1 MPVRVEHRRDTNEAC
16 ATDGCLDFARH
27 ERRFHVSTDQLGF
40 LPDRLARISDHIQT
54 NYLDNGKL
62 PFASL
67 LIGRGDDIALN
78 WSSGVAEDAIFRIAS
93 MTKPVTSVAFMRLV
107 EQGKVALTDPVA
119 KYIPEFAKLGVFVA
133 GGGNIPFVSRPPT
146 TPMRIVDVLRHTT
159 GFTYSFQE
167 RSNIDAAYRK
177 TDVESWNKSTSQS
190 FIDTL
195 AQIPLEFD
203 PGTQWNYSVSTDVL
217 GILIERIS
225 GQSLADYFSQHI
237 FGPLG
242 MDDTFFTVP
251 AEKAERIPECFA
263 FDPETKM
270 ALFDEAGADSLW
282 AKGWSFNSGGG
293 GLASTVADYHRF
305 SRMLLNGGALD
316 GVQIISPKTLELMT
330 ANHLPGGQDLTQMSK
345 SLFSE
350 AEMAGIGFGLGFAT
364 TIDSAATLT
373 PCSTGDFYWGGM
385 YSTAFFVDPVEDII
399 MIFMTQLMPSS
410 TYPVRREIKTMIYS
424 ALAA

>member
-1 MPVRVEHRRDTNEAC
+1 MNVDE
-16 ATDGCLDFARH
+16 
-27 ERRFHVSTDQLGF
+27 LGF
-40 LPDRLARISDHIQT
+40 LPDRLARIGDHIQS

-67 LIGRGDDIALN
+67 LVGRGDDIALQ
-78 WSSGVAEDAIFRIAS
+78 WSSGVTDDTIFRIAS
-93 MTKPVTSVAFMRLV
+93 MTKPITSVAFMQLV
-107 EQGKVALTDPVA
+107 EQGKVALTDPVT

-133 GGGNIPFVSRPPT
+133 GGGSIPFVSRPPN
-146 TPMRIVDVLRHTT
+146 TPMRIIDLLRHTA

-167 RSNIDAAYRK
+167 RSNVDAAYRAS
-177 TDVESWNKSTSQS
+177 DIENLNKSTSQS

-203 PGTQWNYSVSTDVL
+203 PGSQWNYSVSTDVL

-225 GQSLADYFSQHI
+225 GQSLPDYFGEHI
-237 FGPLG
+237 FAPLG
-242 MDDTFFTVP
+242 MHDTFFHVP
-251 AEKAERIPECFA
+251 ADKASRISPCFV
-263 FDPETKM
+263 FDPEMKM
-270 ALFDEAGADSLW
+270 KPLDGAGTDSHW

-293 GLASTVADYHRF
+293 GLASTVADYHLF
-305 SRMLLNGGALD
+305 CRMLLNGGALD
-316 GVQIISPKTLELMT
+316 GAQIISPKTLELMT
-330 ANHLPGGQDLTQMSK
+330 ANHLPGGQDLTQVSK

-350 AEMAGIGFGLGFAT
+350 AEMAGVGFGLGFAT
-364 TIDSAATLT
+364 TIDNAATLT

>member
-1 MPVRVEHRRDTNEAC
+1 MSAED
-16 ATDGCLDFARH
+16 
-27 ERRFHVSTDQLGF
+27 LGF
-40 LPDRLARISDHIQT
+40 VSDRLARIPAFIQA

-62 PFASL
+62 PFASVL
-67 LIGRGDDIALN
+67 VGLGDDIALQ

-93 MTKPVTSVAFMRLV
+93 MTKPITSVAFMQLV
-107 EQGKVALTDPVA
+107 ERGLVALTDPVT
-119 KYIPEFAKLGVFVA
+119 KYIPEFAQLGVFVG
-133 GGGNIPFVSRPPT
+133 GGGNVPFMTRAPKT
-146 TPMRIVDVLRHTT
+146 QMRVIDLLRHTA

-167 RSNIDAAYRK
+167 QGNIDAAYRK
-177 TDVESWNKSTSQS
+177 TDVESWTKNTSQS
-190 FIDTL
+190 VIDTL

-203 PGTQWNYSVSTDVL
+203 PGTQWNYSVATDIL
-217 GILIERIS
+217 GILVERIS
-225 GQSLADYFSQHI
+225 GLSLPEYFQTHI
-237 FGPLG
+237 FTPLG
-242 MDDTFFTVP
+242 MTDSFFQVP
-251 AEKAERIPECFA
+251 ADKAARIPEGFA
-263 FDPETKM
+263 FDPEAKM
-270 ALFDEAGADSLW
+270 KLIDKAGADSMW

-293 GLASTVADYHRF
+293 GLASSVADYYRF
-305 SRMLLNGGALD
+305 CRMLLNGGALD
-316 GVQIISPKTLELMT
+316 GAQILSPKTIELMT
-330 ANHLPGGQDLTQMSK
+330 ANHIPGGQDLTQMSK

-399 MIFMTQLMPSS
+399 MIFMTQLLPST

>member
-1 MPVRVEHRRDTNEAC
+1 MSAEE
-16 ATDGCLDFARH
+16 
-27 ERRFHVSTDQLGF
+27 LGF
-40 LPDRLARISDHIQT
+40 LPDRLSRISDFIQT
-54 NYLDNGKL
+54 NYLDTGKL

-67 LIGRGDDIALN
+67 LIGRGDDIALD
-78 WSSGVAEDAIFRIAS
+78 WSSGVAKDAIFRIAS
-93 MTKPVTSVAFMRLV
+93 MTKPVTSVAFMQLV

-133 GGGNIPFVSRPPT
+133 GGGNVPFVSRPAT
-146 TPMRIVDVLRHTT
+146 SPMRVVDLLRHTS
-159 GFTYSFQE
+159 GLTYSFQE
-167 RSNIDAAYRK
+167 RSNVDAAYRK
-177 TDVESWNKSTSQS
+177 TDVESWTKNTSQS
-190 FIDTL
+190 FVDTL
-195 AQIPLEFD
+195 ATIPLEFD

-217 GILIERIS
+217 GVLIERIS
-225 GQSLADYFSQHI
+225 GEALPDYFRDHI
-237 FGPLG
+237 FVPLA

-251 AEKAERIPECFA
+251 ADKASRIPECFA
-263 FDPETKM
+263 FDAETKTK
-270 ALFDEAGADSLW
+270 LFDKAGPESLW
-282 AKGWSFNSGGG
+282 TNGWSFNSGGG
-293 GLASTVADYHRF
+293 GLASTVADYYRF
-305 SRMLLNGGALD
+305 GRMLLNGGALD
-316 GVQIISPKTLELMT
+316 GVQIIGPKTLELMT

-350 AEMAGIGFGLGFAT
+350 AEMTGIGFGLGFAT

-399 MIFMTQLMPSS
+399 MVFMTQLMPSS

>member
-1 MPVRVEHRRDTNEAC
+1 MSAED
-16 ATDGCLDFARH
+16 
-27 ERRFHVSTDQLGF
+27 LGF
-40 LPDRLARISDHIQT
+40 LPERLKRISDHIQA

-67 LIGRGDDIALN
+67 LVGRGDDIALN
-78 WSSGVAEDAIFRIAS
+78 WSSGVADDAIFRIAS
-93 MTKPVTSVAFMRLV
+93 MTKPITSVAFMQLV
-107 EQGKVALTDPVA
+107 EQGKVALTDPIA
-119 KYIPEFAKLGVFVA
+119 KYIPEFAGLGVFVA
-133 GGGNIPFVSRPPT
+133 GGGNVPFVSRPPAS
-146 TPMRIVDVLRHTT
+146 PMRIVDVLRHTA

-177 TDVESWNKSTSQS
+177 TDVESWTRNTSQS

-203 PGTQWNYSVSTDVL
+203 PGSQWNYSVSTDVL
-217 GILIERIS
+217 GVLVERIS
-225 GQSLADYFSQHI
+225 GQSLPDYFSEHI
-237 FGPLG
+237 FAPLG
-242 MDDTFFTVP
+242 MADTFFTVP
-251 AEKAERIPECFA
+251 SDKAGRIPQCFA
-263 FDPETKM
+263 FDPATNMK
-270 ALFDEAGADSLW
+270 LFDEAGSDSLW

-293 GLASTVADYHRF
+293 GLASSVADYHRF
-305 SRMLLNGGALD
+305 CRMLLNGGALD
-316 GVQIISPKTLELMT
+316 GVQVISPKTLELMT

-364 TIDSAATLT
+364 TIDSMATLT

>member
-1 MPVRVEHRRDTNEAC
+1 MSAED
-16 ATDGCLDFARH
+16 
-27 ERRFHVSTDQLGF
+27 LGF
-40 LPDRLARISDHIQT
+40 VSDRLARIPAFIQA

-62 PFASL
+62 PFASVL
-67 LIGRGDDIALN
+67 VGRGDDIALQ

-93 MTKPVTSVAFMRLV
+93 MTKPITSVAFMQLV
-107 EQGKVALTDPVA
+107 EQGLVALTDPVT
-119 KYIPEFAKLGVFVA
+119 KYIPEFAQLGVFVG
-133 GGGNIPFVSRPPT
+133 GGGNVPFMTRAPKT
-146 TPMRIVDVLRHTT
+146 QMRVIDLLRHTA

-167 RSNIDAAYRK
+167 QGNIDAAYRK
-177 TDVESWNKSTSQS
+177 TDVESWTKNTSQS
-190 FIDTL
+190 VIDTL

-203 PGTQWNYSVSTDVL
+203 PGTQWNYSVATDIL
-217 GILIERIS
+217 GILVERIS
-225 GQSLADYFSQHI
+225 GLSLPEYFQTHI
-237 FGPLG
+237 FTPLG
-242 MDDTFFTVP
+242 MTDSFFQVP
-251 AEKAERIPECFA
+251 AHKAARIPEGFA

-270 ALFDEAGADSLW
+270 KLIDKAGADSMW

-293 GLASTVADYHRF
+293 GLASSVADYYRF
-305 SRMLLNGGALD
+305 CRMLLNGGALD
-316 GVQIISPKTLELMT
+316 GAQILSPKTIELMT
-330 ANHLPGGQDLTQMSK
+330 ANHIPGGQDLTQMSK

-399 MIFMTQLMPSS
+399 MIFMTQLLPST

>member
-1 MPVRVEHRRDTNEAC
+1 MSAED
-16 ATDGCLDFARH
+16 
-27 ERRFHVSTDQLGF
+27 LGF
-40 LPDRLARISDHIQT
+40 VSDRLARIPAFIQA

-62 PFASL
+62 PFAAL
-67 LIGRGDDIALN
+67 LVGRGDDIALQ

-93 MTKPVTSVAFMRLV
+93 MTKPITSVAFMQLV

-119 KYIPEFAKLGVFVA
+119 KYIPEFAQLGVFVA
-133 GGGNIPFVSRPPT
+133 GGGNVPFVSRPPAS
-146 TPMRIVDVLRHTT
+146 PMRVVDLLRHTA

-177 TDVESWNKSTSQS
+177 TDVESWTKSTSQS

-203 PGTQWNYSVSTDVL
+203 PGTQWNYSVATDIV

-225 GQSLADYFSQHI
+225 GLSLPDYFQTHI
-237 FGPLG
+237 FAPLG
-242 MDDTFFTVP
+242 MTDTFFQVP
-251 AEKAERIPECFA
+251 TDKADRIPEGFA
-263 FDPETKM
+263 FDAEKKM
-270 ALFDEAGADSLW
+270 KLFDKSGADSLW
-282 AKGWSFNSGGG
+282 SKGWSFNSGGG
-293 GLASTVADYHRF
+293 GLASSVEDYHRF
-305 SRMLLNGGALD
+305 CRMLLNGGALD
-316 GVQIISPKTLELMT
+316 GVQILSPKTIELMT
-330 ANHLPGGQDLTQMSK
+330 ANHIPGGQDLTQMSK

-373 PCSTGDFYWGGM
+373 PCSASDFYWGGM

>member
-1 MPVRVEHRRDTNEAC
+1 MSADE
-16 ATDGCLDFARH
+16 
-27 ERRFHVSTDQLGF
+27 LGF
-40 LPDRLARISDHIQT
+40 LPDRLARIPEFIQT
-54 NYLDNGKL
+54 QYLDSGKL
-62 PFASL
+62 PFAAL
-67 LIGRGDDIALN
+67 LVGRGDDIALQ
-78 WSSGVAEDAIFRIAS
+78 WSSGVTDDAIFRIAS
-93 MTKPVTSVAFMRLV
+93 MTKPITSVAFMQLV

-119 KYIPEFAKLGVFVA
+119 KYIPEFANLGVFVA
-133 GGGNIPFVSRPPT
+133 GGGNVPFVSRPPT

-177 TDVESWNKSTSQS
+177 TDVESWTKSTSQS

-225 GQSLADYFSQHI
+225 GQTLPDYFKTHI
-237 FGPLG
+237 FAPLG
-242 MDDTFFTVP
+242 MNDTFFAVP
-251 AEKAERIPECFA
+251 ADKAARIPECYA
-263 FDPETKM
+263 FDPQTKM
-270 ALFDEAGADSLW
+270 KLFDKAGSDSLW

-293 GLASTVADYHRF
+293 GLASSVADYHRF
-305 SRMLLNGGALD
+305 CRMLLNGGALD
-316 GVQIISPKTLELMT
+316 GVQILSPKTIELMT
-330 ANHLPGGQDLTQMSK
+330 ANHIPGGQDLTQISK

>member
-1 MPVRVEHRRDTNEAC
+1 MSAED
-16 ATDGCLDFARH
+16 
-27 ERRFHVSTDQLGF
+27 LGF
-40 LPDRLARISDHIQT
+40 VSDRLARIPAFIQA

-62 PFASL
+62 PFASVL
-67 LIGRGDDIALN
+67 VGRGDDIALQ

-93 MTKPVTSVAFMRLV
+93 MTKPITSVAFMQLV
-107 EQGKVALTDPVA
+107 EQGLVALTDPVT
-119 KYIPEFAKLGVFVA
+119 KYIPEFAQLGVFVG
-133 GGGNIPFVSRPPT
+133 GGGNVPFMTRAPKT
-146 TPMRIVDVLRHTT
+146 QMRVVDLLRHTA

-167 RSNIDAAYRK
+167 QGNIDAAYRK
-177 TDVESWNKSTSQS
+177 TDVESWTKNTSQS
-190 FIDTL
+190 VIDTL

-203 PGTQWNYSVSTDVL
+203 PGTQWNYSVATDIL
-217 GILIERIS
+217 GILVERIS
-225 GQSLADYFSQHI
+225 GLSLPEYFQTHI
-237 FGPLG
+237 FTPLG
-242 MDDTFFTVP
+242 MTDSFFQVP
-251 AEKAERIPECFA
+251 ADKAARIPEGFA

-270 ALFDEAGADSLW
+270 KLIDKAGADSMW

-293 GLASTVADYHRF
+293 GLASSVADYYRF
-305 SRMLLNGGALD
+305 CRMLLNGGALD
-316 GVQIISPKTLELMT
+316 GAQILSPKTIELMT
-330 ANHLPGGQDLTQMSK
+330 ANHIPGGQDLTQMSK

-399 MIFMTQLMPSS
+399 MIFMTQLLPST

>member
-1 MPVRVEHRRDTNEAC
+1 MSAED
-16 ATDGCLDFARH
+16 
-27 ERRFHVSTDQLGF
+27 LGF
-40 LPDRLARISDHIQT
+40 VSDRLARIPAFIQA

-62 PFASL
+62 PFASVL
-67 LIGRGDDIALN
+67 VGRGDDIALQ

-93 MTKPVTSVAFMRLV
+93 MTKPITSVAFMQLV
-107 EQGKVALTDPVA
+107 ERGLVALTDPVT
-119 KYIPEFAKLGVFVA
+119 KYVPEFAQLGVFVG
-133 GGGNIPFVSRPPT
+133 GGGNVPFMTRAPKT
-146 TPMRIVDVLRHTT
+146 QMRVIDLLRHTA

-167 RSNIDAAYRK
+167 QGNIDAAYRK
-177 TDVESWNKSTSQS
+177 TDVESWTKNTSQS
-190 FIDTL
+190 VIDTL

-203 PGTQWNYSVSTDVL
+203 PGTQWNYSVATDIL
-217 GILIERIS
+217 GILVERIS
-225 GQSLADYFSQHI
+225 GLSLPEYFQTHI
-237 FGPLG
+237 FTPLG
-242 MDDTFFTVP
+242 MTDSFFQVP
-251 AEKAERIPECFA
+251 ADKAARIPEGFA
-263 FDPETKM
+263 FDPETTMK
-270 ALFDEAGADSLW
+270 LIDKAGADSMW

-293 GLASTVADYHRF
+293 GLASSVADYYRF
-305 SRMLLNGGALD
+305 CRMLLNGGALD
-316 GVQIISPKTLELMT
+316 GAQILSPKTIELMT
-330 ANHLPGGQDLTQMSK
+330 ANHIPGGQDLTQMSK

-399 MIFMTQLMPSS
+399 MIFMTQLLPST

>member
-1 MPVRVEHRRDTNEAC
+1 MSAED
-16 ATDGCLDFARH
+16 
-27 ERRFHVSTDQLGF
+27 LGF
-40 LPDRLARISDHIQT
+40 VSDRLARIPAFIQA

-62 PFASL
+62 PFASVL
-67 LIGRGDDIALN
+67 VGRGDDIALQ

-93 MTKPVTSVAFMRLV
+93 MTKPITSVAFMQLV
-107 EQGKVALTDPVA
+107 ERGLVALTDPVT
-119 KYIPEFAKLGVFVA
+119 KYIPEFAQLGVFVG
-133 GGGNIPFVSRPPT
+133 GGGNVPFMTRAPKT
-146 TPMRIVDVLRHTT
+146 QMRVIDLLRHTA

-167 RSNIDAAYRK
+167 QGNIDAAYRK
-177 TDVESWNKSTSQS
+177 TDVESWTKNTSQS
-190 FIDTL
+190 VIDTL

-203 PGTQWNYSVSTDVL
+203 PGTQWNYSVATDIV
-217 GILIERIS
+217 GILVERIS
-225 GQSLADYFSQHI
+225 GLSLPEYFQTHI
-237 FGPLG
+237 FTPLG
-242 MDDTFFTVP
+242 MTDSFFQVP
-251 AEKAERIPECFA
+251 AGKAARIPEGFA

-270 ALFDEAGADSLW
+270 KLIDKAGADSMW
-282 AKGWSFNSGGG
+282 TKGWSFNSGGG
-293 GLASTVADYHRF
+293 GLASSVADYYRF
-305 SRMLLNGGALD
+305 CRMLLNGGALD
-316 GVQIISPKTLELMT
+316 GAQILSPKTIELMT
-330 ANHLPGGQDLTQMSK
+330 ANHIPGGQDLTQMSK

-399 MIFMTQLMPSS
+399 MIFMTQLLPST

>member
-1 MPVRVEHRRDTNEAC
+1 MSAED
-16 ATDGCLDFARH
+16 
-27 ERRFHVSTDQLGF
+27 LGF
-40 LPDRLARISDHIQT
+40 VSDRLARIPAFIQA

-62 PFASL
+62 PFASVL
-67 LIGRGDDIALN
+67 VGRGDDIALQ

-93 MTKPVTSVAFMRLV
+93 MTKPITSVAFMQLV
-107 EQGKVALTDPVA
+107 EQGLVALTDPVT
-119 KYIPEFAKLGVFVA
+119 KYIPEFAQLGVFVG
-133 GGGNIPFVSRPPT
+133 GGGNVPFMTRAPKT
-146 TPMRIVDVLRHTT
+146 QMRVIDLLRHTA

-167 RSNIDAAYRK
+167 QGNIDAAYRK
-177 TDVESWNKSTSQS
+177 TDVESWTKNTSQS
-190 FIDTL
+190 VIDTL

-203 PGTQWNYSVSTDVL
+203 PGTQWNYSVATDIL
-217 GILIERIS
+217 GILVERIS
-225 GQSLADYFSQHI
+225 GLSLPEYFQTHI
-237 FGPLG
+237 FTPLG
-242 MDDTFFTVP
+242 MTDSFFQVP
-251 AEKAERIPECFA
+251 ADKAARIPEGFA
-263 FDPETKM
+263 FDPEIKM
-270 ALFDEAGADSLW
+270 KLIDKAGADSMW

-293 GLASTVADYHRF
+293 GLASSVADYYRF
-305 SRMLLNGGALD
+305 CRMLLNGGALD
-316 GVQIISPKTLELMT
+316 GAQILSPKTIELMT
-330 ANHLPGGQDLTQMSK
+330 ANHIPGGQDLTQMSK

-399 MIFMTQLMPSS
+399 MIFMTQLLPST

>member
-1 MPVRVEHRRDTNEAC
+1 MSAED
-16 ATDGCLDFARH
+16 
-27 ERRFHVSTDQLGF
+27 LGF
-40 LPDRLARISDHIQT
+40 LPDRLQRISDHIQT

-67 LIGRGDDIALN
+67 LVGRGDDIALN
-78 WSSGVAEDAIFRIAS
+78 WSSGVTDDAIFRIAS
-93 MTKPVTSVAFMRLV
+93 MTKPITSVAFMQLV

-133 GGGNIPFVSRPPT
+133 GGGNIPFVSRPPK

-159 GFTYSFQE
+159 GFTYGFQE
-167 RSNIDAAYRK
+167 RSNVDAAYRK

-203 PGTQWNYSVSTDVL
+203 PGSQWNYSVSTDVL
-217 GILIERIS
+217 GILVERIS
-225 GQSLADYFSQHI
+225 GQSLPGYFSEHI
-237 FGPLG
+237 FAPLG
-242 MDDTFFTVP
+242 MNDTFFAVP
-251 AEKAERIPECFA
+251 ADKAPRIPQCFA

-270 ALFDEAGADSLW
+270 KLFDEDGADSLW

-293 GLASTVADYHRF
+293 GLASTVADYHLF
-305 SRMLLNGGALD
+305 CRMLLNGGALD

-330 ANHLPGGQDLTQMSK
+330 ANHLPSGQDLTQMSK

-350 AEMAGIGFGLGFAT
+350 AEMAGVGFGLGFAT

>member
-1 MPVRVEHRRDTNEAC
+1 MNA
-16 ATDGCLDFARH
+16 H
-27 ERRFHVSTDQLGF
+27 ELGF
-40 LPDRLARISDHIQT
+40 LPERLARIPEFVQA

-78 WSSGVAEDAIFRIAS
+78 WSSGVADDAIFRIAS
-93 MTKPVTSVAFMRLV
+93 MTKPVTSVAFMQLV

-133 GGGNIPFVSRPPT
+133 GGGNIPFVSRPPA
-146 TPMRIVDVLRHTT
+146 TPMRIVDLLRHTA

-167 RSNIDAAYRK
+167 RSNIDAAHRK
-177 TDVESWNKSTSQS
+177 TDVESWSRNTSQS
-190 FIDTL
+190 FIDIL
-195 AQIPLEFD
+195 AEIPLEFD
-203 PGTQWNYSVSTDVL
+203 PGTEWNYSVATDIV

-225 GQSLADYFSQHI
+225 GQSLPDYFQHHI
-237 FGPLG
+237 FAPLG
-242 MDDTFFTVP
+242 MNDTFFAVP
-251 AEKAERIPECFA
+251 ADKAGRLPEA
-263 FDPETKM
+263 YVFD
-270 ALFDEAGADSLW
+270 AEAKLKLSDKAGIESLW

-305 SRMLLNGGALD
+305 CRMLLNGGALD

-330 ANHLPGGQDLTQMSK
+330 ANHLPGGKDLTQMSK

-350 AEMAGIGFGLGFAT
+350 ADMAGIGFGLGFAT
-364 TIDSAATLT
+364 TIDSAATLVH
-373 PCSTGDFYWGGM
+373 CSTGDFYWGGM

-399 MIFMTQLMPSS
+399 MIFMTQLMPST

>member
-1 MPVRVEHRRDTNEAC
+1 MSAED
-16 ATDGCLDFARH
+16 
-27 ERRFHVSTDQLGF
+27 LGF
-40 LPDRLARISDHIQT
+40 VPNRLQRISDHIQT
-54 NYLDNGKL
+54 NYLDTGKL

-67 LIGRGDDIALN
+67 LVGRGDDVAHQ
-78 WSSGVAEDAIFRIAS
+78 WSSGVADDAIFRIMS
-93 MTKPVTSVAFMRLV
+93 MTKPITSVAFMQLV

-119 KYIPEFAKLGVFVA
+119 KYIPEFARLGVFVA

-177 TDVESWNKSTSQS
+177 SSLESWTKATSQS

-195 AQIPLEFD
+195 ATIPLEFD
-203 PGTQWNYSVSTDVL
+203 PGTQWNYSVSTDLL

-225 GQSLADYFSQHI
+225 GQSLPDYFRDHI
-237 FGPLG
+237 FAPLA
-242 MDDTFFTVP
+242 MNDSFFTVP
-251 AEKAERIPECFA
+251 ADKAARIPQCFVYDA
-263 FDPETKM
+263 ETTTK
-270 ALFDEAGADSLW
+270 LLDEAGAGSLW

-293 GLASTVADYHRF
+293 GLASTVGDYHRF
-305 SRMLLNGGALD
+305 CRMLLNGGALD

-330 ANHLPGGQDLTQMSK
+330 ANHLPGGKDLTQLSK

-373 PCSTGDFYWGGM
+373 PCSNGDFYWGGM
-385 YSTAFFVDPVEDII
+385 YTTAFFVDPVEDII
-399 MIFMTQLMPSS
+399 MIFMTQLGPSS
-410 TYPVRREIKTMIYS
+410 TYTVRREIKTMIYS

>member
-1 MPVRVEHRRDTNEAC
+1 MSAED
-16 ATDGCLDFARH
+16 
-27 ERRFHVSTDQLGF
+27 LGF
-40 LPDRLARISDHIQT
+40 VPDRLARIPEFIQT
-54 NYLDNGKL
+54 QYLDSGKL
-62 PFASL
+62 PFAAL
-67 LIGRGDDIALN
+67 LVGRGDDIALQ
-78 WSSGVAEDAIFRIAS
+78 WSSGVADDAIFRIAS
-93 MTKPVTSVAFMRLV
+93 MTKPITSVAFMQLV

-133 GGGNIPFVSRPPT
+133 GGGNVPFVSRPPT
-146 TPMRIVDVLRHTT
+146 TQMRIVDLLRHTA

-167 RSNIDAAYRK
+167 QGNIDAAYRK
-177 TDVESWNKSTSQS
+177 TDVESWTKNTSQS

-217 GILIERIS
+217 GVLVERIS
-225 GQSLADYFSQHI
+225 GQSLPDYFQTHI
-237 FGPLG
+237 FAPLG
-242 MDDTFFTVP
+242 MTDTAFCVP
-251 AEKAERIPECFA
+251 ADKAPRIPEGFG

-270 ALFDEAGADSLW
+270 KLLDKAGSESAW
-282 AKGWSFNSGGG
+282 AKGWTFNSGGG
-293 GLASTVADYHRF
+293 GLASSISDYHRF
-305 SRMLLNGGALD
+305 CRMLLNGGALN
-316 GVQIISPKTLELMT
+316 GVQILSPKTIELMT
-330 ANHLPGGQDLTQMSK
+330 ANHIPGGQDLTQMSK

>member
-1 MPVRVEHRRDTNEAC
+1 MNA
-16 ATDGCLDFARH
+16 H
-27 ERRFHVSTDQLGF
+27 ELGF
-40 LPDRLARISDHIQT
+40 LPGRLARIPDFVQA
-54 NYLDNGKL
+54 NYLDSGKL

-67 LIGRGDDIALN
+67 LVGRGDDIALS
-78 WSSGVAEDAIFRIAS
+78 WSSGVADDAIFRIAS
-93 MTKPVTSVAFMRLV
+93 MTKPITSVAFMQLV

-133 GGGNIPFVSRPPT
+133 GGGNIPFVSRPPA
-146 TPMRIVDVLRHTT
+146 TPMRIVDLLRHTA

-167 RSNIDAAYRK
+167 RSNIDAAHRK
-177 TDVESWNKSTSQS
+177 TDVESWNRNTSQS
-190 FIDTL
+190 FIDIL
-195 AQIPLEFD
+195 SEIPLEFD
-203 PGTQWNYSVSTDVL
+203 PGTEWNYSVATDIV
-217 GILIERIS
+217 GVLIERIS
-225 GQSLADYFSQHI
+225 GKSLPDYFQHHI
-237 FGPLG
+237 FAPLG
-242 MDDTFFTVP
+242 MNDTFFAVP
-251 AEKAERIPECFA
+251 ADKAARLPEA
-263 FDPETKM
+263 YVFD
-270 ALFDEAGADSLW
+270 AEAKLKLSDKAGSESLW

-305 SRMLLNGGALD
+305 CRMLLNGGALD

-330 ANHLPGGQDLTQMSK
+330 ANHLPGGRDLTQMSK

-350 AEMAGIGFGLGFAT
+350 ADMAGIGFGLGFAT
-364 TIDSAATLT
+364 TIDSAATLV

-399 MIFMTQLMPSS
+399 MIFMTQLMPST

>member
-1 MPVRVEHRRDTNEAC
+1 MNA
-16 ATDGCLDFARH
+16 H
-27 ERRFHVSTDQLGF
+27 ELGF
-40 LPDRLARISDHIQT
+40 LPERLARIPDFVQA
-54 NYLDNGKL
+54 NYLDSGKL

-67 LIGRGDDIALN
+67 LVGRGDDIALS
-78 WSSGVAEDAIFRIAS
+78 WSSGVADDAIFRIAS
-93 MTKPVTSVAFMRLV
+93 MTKPITSVAFMQLV

-133 GGGNIPFVSRPPT
+133 GGGNIPFVSRPPA
-146 TPMRIVDVLRHTT
+146 TPMRIVDLLRHTA

-167 RSNIDAAYRK
+167 RSNIDAAHRK
-177 TDVESWNKSTSQS
+177 TDVESWNRNTSQS
-190 FIDTL
+190 FIDIL
-195 AQIPLEFD
+195 SEIPLEFD
-203 PGTQWNYSVSTDVL
+203 PGTEWNYSVATDIV
-217 GILIERIS
+217 GVLIERIS
-225 GQSLADYFSQHI
+225 GKSLPDYFQHHI
-237 FGPLG
+237 FAPLG
-242 MDDTFFTVP
+242 MNDTFFAVP
-251 AEKAERIPECFA
+251 ADKAARLPEA
-263 FDPETKM
+263 YVFD
-270 ALFDEAGADSLW
+270 AEAKLKLSDKAGSESLW

-305 SRMLLNGGALD
+305 CRMLLNGGALD

-330 ANHLPGGQDLTQMSK
+330 ANHLPGGRDLTQMSK

-350 AEMAGIGFGLGFAT
+350 ADMAGIGFGLGFAT
-364 TIDSAATLT
+364 TIDSAATLV

-399 MIFMTQLMPSS
+399 MIFMTQLMPST

>member
-1 MPVRVEHRRDTNEAC
+1 MSA
-16 ATDGCLDFARH
+16 
-27 ERRFHVSTDQLGF
+27 QYLGF
-40 LPDRLARISDHIQT
+40 LPDRLARIGDHIQT
-54 NYLDNGKL
+54 KYLDTGKL
-62 PFASL
+62 PFASVL
-67 LIGRGDDIALN
+67 VGRGDEIAYQ
-78 WSSGVAEDAIFRIAS
+78 WRSGVAEDAIFRIAS
-93 MTKPVTSVAFMRLV
+93 MTKPITSVAFMQLV
-107 EQGKVALTDPVA
+107 EQGKVALTEPVA

-133 GGGNIPFVSRPPT
+133 GGGNIPFVTRPPA
-146 TPMRIVDVLRHTT
+146 TPMRVVDLLRHMS
-159 GFTYSFQE
+159 GLTYSFQE

-177 TDVESWNKSTSQS
+177 TDVESWTKSTSQT

-203 PGTQWNYSVSTDVL
+203 PGSQWNYSVSTDVL

-225 GQSLADYFSQHI
+225 GQSLADYFAEHI
-237 FGPLG
+237 FALLG
-242 MDDTFFTVP
+242 MSDSFFTVP
-251 AEKAERIPECFA
+251 AEKAARIPQCFA
-263 FDPETKM
+263 FDAEKKM
-270 ALFDEAGADSLW
+270 KPVDEASADSLW
-282 AKGWSFNSGGG
+282 SKGWSFDSGGG

-305 SRMLLNGGALD
+305 CRMLLNGGAIE
-316 GVQIISPKTLELMT
+316 GTQIISPKTLELMT

>member
-1 MPVRVEHRRDTNEAC
+1 MSAED
-16 ATDGCLDFARH
+16 
-27 ERRFHVSTDQLGF
+27 LGF
-40 LPDRLARISDHIQT
+40 VSDRLARIPAFIQA

-62 PFASL
+62 PFASVL
-67 LIGRGDDIALN
+67 VGRGDDIALQ

-93 MTKPVTSVAFMRLV
+93 MTKPITSVAFMQLV
-107 EQGKVALTDPVA
+107 ERGLVALTDPVT
-119 KYIPEFAKLGVFVA
+119 KYIPEFAQLGVFVG
-133 GGGNIPFVSRPPT
+133 GGGNVPFMTRAPKT
-146 TPMRIVDVLRHTT
+146 QMRVIDLLRHTA

-167 RSNIDAAYRK
+167 QGNIDAAYRK
-177 TDVESWNKSTSQS
+177 TDVESWTKNTSQS
-190 FIDTL
+190 VIDTL

-203 PGTQWNYSVSTDVL
+203 SGTQWNYSVATDIL
-217 GILIERIS
+217 GILVERIS
-225 GQSLADYFSQHI
+225 GLSLPEYFQTHI
-237 FGPLG
+237 FTPLG
-242 MDDTFFTVP
+242 MTDSFFQVP
-251 AEKAERIPECFA
+251 ADKAARIPEGFA

-270 ALFDEAGADSLW
+270 KLIDKAGADSMW

-293 GLASTVADYHRF
+293 GLASSVADYYRF
-305 SRMLLNGGALD
+305 CRMLLNGGALD
-316 GVQIISPKTLELMT
+316 GAQILSPKTIELMA
-330 ANHLPGGQDLTQMSK
+330 ANHIPGGQDLTQMSK

-399 MIFMTQLMPSS
+399 MIFMTQLLPST

>member
-1 MPVRVEHRRDTNEAC
+1 
-16 ATDGCLDFARH
+16 
-27 ERRFHVSTDQLGF
+27 VSASDLGF
-40 LPDRLARISDHIQT
+40 LPDRLQRISDHIQT

-67 LIGRGDDIALN
+67 LVGRGEDIALN
-78 WSSGVAEDAIFRIAS
+78 WSSGVSDDAIFRIAS
-93 MTKPVTSVAFMRLV
+93 MTKPVTSVAFMQLV

-133 GGGNIPFVSRPPT
+133 GGGNVPFVTRPPT
-146 TPMRIVDVLRHTT
+146 TPMRIVDVLRHTS

-177 TDVESWNKSTSQS
+177 TDVESWTRSTSQS
-190 FIDTL
+190 FVDTL

-203 PGTQWNYSVSTDVL
+203 PGSQWNYSVSTDVL

-225 GQSLADYFSQHI
+225 GQSLPDYFSEHI
-237 FGPLG
+237 FAPLG
-242 MDDTFFTVP
+242 MNDTFFTVP
-251 AEKAERIPECFA
+251 ADKAARLPQCFA
-263 FDPETKM
+263 FDAETKM
-270 ALFDEAGADSLW
+270 MLFDEAGADSLW

-305 SRMLLNGGALD
+305 CRMLLNGGALD

-364 TIDSAATLT
+364 TIDSAATMT

>member
-1 MPVRVEHRRDTNEAC
+1 MSAED
-16 ATDGCLDFARH
+16 
-27 ERRFHVSTDQLGF
+27 LGF
-40 LPDRLARISDHIQT
+40 VSDRLARIPAFIQS

-62 PFASL
+62 PFASVL
-67 LIGRGDDIALN
+67 VGRGDDIALQ
-78 WSSGVAEDAIFRIAS
+78 WSSGVADDAIFRIAS
-93 MTKPVTSVAFMRLV
+93 MTKPITSVAFMQLV

-119 KYIPEFAKLGVFVA
+119 KYIPEFAKLGVFMG
-133 GGGNIPFVSRPPT
+133 GGGNVPFMTRAPST
-146 TPMRIVDVLRHTT
+146 HMRVVDLLRHTA

-167 RSNIDAAYRK
+167 QGNVDAAYRK
-177 TDVESWNKSTSQS
+177 TDVESWSKNTAQS

-203 PGTQWNYSVSTDVL
+203 PGTQWNYSVATDIV

-225 GQSLADYFSQHI
+225 GLSLPEYFQTHI
-237 FGPLG
+237 FAPLG
-242 MDDTFFTVP
+242 MTDTFFHVP
-251 AEKAERIPECFA
+251 ADKAARIPEGFG

-270 ALFDEAGADSLW
+270 KLLDKAGAESMW

-293 GLASTVADYHRF
+293 GLASSVADYHRF
-305 SRMLLNGGALD
+305 CRMLLNGGALD
-316 GVQIISPKTLELMT
+316 GAQILSPKTIELMT
-330 ANHLPGGQDLTQMSK
+330 ANHIPGGQDLTQMSK

-350 AEMAGIGFGLGFAT
+350 ADMAGIGFGLGFAT
-364 TIDSAATLT
+364 TIDNTAILA
-373 PCSTGDFYWGGM
+373 PCSNGDFYWGGM

-399 MIFMTQLMPSS
+399 MIFMTQLLPST

>member
-1 MPVRVEHRRDTNEAC
+1 MNA
-16 ATDGCLDFARH
+16 H
-27 ERRFHVSTDQLGF
+27 ELGF
-40 LPDRLARISDHIQT
+40 LPERLARIPDFVQA

-67 LIGRGDDIALN
+67 LVGRGDDIALS
-78 WSSGVAEDAIFRIAS
+78 WSSGVADDAIFRIAS
-93 MTKPVTSVAFMRLV
+93 MTKPITSVAFMQLV

-133 GGGNIPFVSRPPT
+133 GGGNIPFVSRPPA
-146 TPMRIVDVLRHTT
+146 TPMRIVDLLRHTA

-167 RSNIDAAYRK
+167 RSNIDAAHRK
-177 TDVESWNKSTSQS
+177 TDVESWNRNTSQS
-190 FIDTL
+190 FIDIL
-195 AQIPLEFD
+195 AEIPLEFD
-203 PGTQWNYSVSTDVL
+203 PGTEWNYSVATDIV
-217 GILIERIS
+217 GVLIERIS
-225 GQSLADYFSQHI
+225 GQSLPDYFQHHI
-237 FGPLG
+237 FAPLG
-242 MDDTFFTVP
+242 MNDTFFAVP
-251 AEKAERIPECFA
+251 ADKAARLPEA
-263 FDPETKM
+263 YVFD
-270 ALFDEAGADSLW
+270 AEAKLKLSDKAGSESLW

-305 SRMLLNGGALD
+305 CRMLLNGGALD
-316 GVQIISPKTLELMT
+316 GVQLISPKTLELMT
-330 ANHLPGGQDLTQMSK
+330 ANHLPGGRDLTQMSK

-350 AEMAGIGFGLGFAT
+350 ADMAGIGFGLGFAT
-364 TIDSAATLT
+364 TIDSAATLV

-399 MIFMTQLMPSS
+399 MIFMTQLMPST

>member
-1 MPVRVEHRRDTNEAC
+1 
-16 ATDGCLDFARH
+16 
-27 ERRFHVSTDQLGF
+27 VSASDLGF
-40 LPDRLARISDHIQT
+40 LPDRLKRIGDHIQT
-54 NYLDNGKL
+54 NYLDTGKL

-67 LIGRGDDIALN
+67 LVGRGDDIALR
-78 WSSGVAEDAIFRIAS
+78 WSSGVADDAIFRIAS
-93 MTKPVTSVAFMRLV
+93 MTKPITSVAFMQLV

-177 TDVESWNKSTSQS
+177 TDVESWTKATSES
-190 FIDTL
+190 FIDTM

-217 GILIERIS
+217 GILVERIS
-225 GQSLADYFSQHI
+225 GQALLDYFRDHI
-237 FGPLG
+237 FAPLD

-251 AEKAERIPECFA
+251 ADKAVRIPPCFA
-263 FDPETKM
+263 FDPKTKM
-270 ALFDEAGADSLW
+270 KLIDEHGANSLW

-305 SRMLLNGGALD
+305 CRMLLNGGALD

-350 AEMAGIGFGLGFAT
+350 AEMAGVGFGLGFAT
-364 TIDSAATLT
+364 TIDNNATLA

-399 MIFMTQLMPSS
+399 MIFMTQLAPSS